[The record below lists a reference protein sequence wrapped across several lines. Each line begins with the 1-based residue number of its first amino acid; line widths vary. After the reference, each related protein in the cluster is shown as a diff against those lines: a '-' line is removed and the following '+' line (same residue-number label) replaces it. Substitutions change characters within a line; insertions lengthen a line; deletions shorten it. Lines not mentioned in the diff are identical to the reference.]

1 MGVKKVHIS
10 ALASKAVRALRQAVR
25 HVIKEHQRTGQPVV
39 IWERGRVVRVSADR
53 LSRQRH

>member
-39 IWERGRVVRVSADR
+39 VWDRGKVVRIPADR
-53 LSRQRH
+53 AFRP